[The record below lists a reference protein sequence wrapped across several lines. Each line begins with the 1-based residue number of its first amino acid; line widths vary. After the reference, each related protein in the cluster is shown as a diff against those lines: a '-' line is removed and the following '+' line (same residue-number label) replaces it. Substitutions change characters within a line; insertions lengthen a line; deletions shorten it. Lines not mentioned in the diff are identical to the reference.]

1 MRDLFIRIGLL
12 LQNYTLAQRFIFVF
26 AGVTMLSSMIA
37 ILFWANSTEYVS
49 LYSELSPTEA
59 NRIVE
64 ELKTDGIDYD
74 ISSTGTSIL
83 VPDDQVNS
91 LRLRFNRV
99 EYGDQIDGFNV
110 FDKSNIGMTTFMQK
124 VNLQRALEGEL
135 TKTINQ
141 MQEVK
146 QSRVHL
152 VIPEK

>member
-1 MRDLFIRIGLL
+1 
-12 LQNYTLAQRFIFVF
+12 
-26 AGVTMLSSMIA
+26 MLSSMIA

-64 ELKTDGIDYD
+64 ELKTDGIDYE

-99 EYGDQIDGFNV
+99 EYGDQIDGFIV

-146 QSRVHL
+146 QSGRRRHL
-152 VIPEK
+152 KMLSQSLIHNSRSRRAI